1 MRGKHSIR
9 VWSGAGDAALVRV
22 LVLELLL
29 LLLEVMRCG
38 DCLQSLESVALTA
51 VVRVLAAAGLSVIL
65 TASSS

>member
-1 MRGKHSIR
+1 M
-9 VWSGAGDAALVRV
+9 LVRV
-22 LVLELLL
+22 LVLVLLL

-51 VVRVLAAAGLSVIL
+51 VVRVLAAAGLSVVL